1 MRKRPKPAVIV
12 PTVNIQDVEYDARP
26 ETRVNN
32 AGVPVKDPAK
42 KDAREAGNQSD
53 GSRQPKRSAL
63 RNILHRLIIR
73 SR

>member
-1 MRKRPKPAVIV
+1 MSERPKPDAIV

-32 AGVPVKDPAK
+32 AGVPVKDPSK
-42 KDAREAGNQSD
+42 KDESAAASRTDEAGKS
-53 GSRQPKRSAL
+53 KKL

-73 SR
+73 SQ